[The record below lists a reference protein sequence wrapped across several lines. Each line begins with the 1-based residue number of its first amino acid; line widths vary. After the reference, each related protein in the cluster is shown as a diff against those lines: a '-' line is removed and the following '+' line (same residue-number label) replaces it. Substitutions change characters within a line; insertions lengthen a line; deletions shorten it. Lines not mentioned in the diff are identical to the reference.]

1 MHTAKQGAEGQG
13 WGDCAFRKG
22 KGSCKRGSEDVLLI
36 EVAPGLFTGFWESRG
51 ESCCYSCWWDLKVL
65 WREPCRTGE
74 EMLGKQ
80 VPPGMPPLASVTL
93 RSHYFLALTVLFS
106 ADTLAN
112 GVLETW
118 GAAQRLRM
126 PGT

>member
-1 MHTAKQGAEGQG
+1 MPFLHPLHLTPAVPSFLSAIQTVHTAKQGAEGQG

-36 EVAPGLFTGFWESRG
+36 EVAPGLFTGFWESWG
-51 ESCCYSCWWDLKVL
+51 GSCCYGCWWDLKVL

-80 VPPGMPPLASVTL
+80 VPPACLL
-93 RSHYFLALTVLFS
+93 
-106 ADTLAN
+106 
-112 GVLETW
+112 
-118 GAAQRLRM
+118 
-126 PGT
+126 